1 MGGRQPNE
9 RSVCGVC
16 AERVRS
22 VCGACAER
30 CVKRR
35 RRCATG
41 SEQGK
46 GVGGVSGEKRAG
58 QTERAALEGW
68 EEGKQDEHV
77 CVNRQSNGSGEDGRL
92 DSASRATSCRALGT
106 AAC

>member
-1 MGGRQPNE
+1 M
-9 RSVCGVC
+9 
-16 AERVRS
+16 
-22 VCGACAER
+22 
-30 CVKRR
+30 
-35 RRCATG
+35 
-41 SEQGK
+41 
-46 GVGGVSGEKRAG
+46 SGEKRAG

-106 AAC
+106 NQRVDECVGVCVARARGNHSNILPQR